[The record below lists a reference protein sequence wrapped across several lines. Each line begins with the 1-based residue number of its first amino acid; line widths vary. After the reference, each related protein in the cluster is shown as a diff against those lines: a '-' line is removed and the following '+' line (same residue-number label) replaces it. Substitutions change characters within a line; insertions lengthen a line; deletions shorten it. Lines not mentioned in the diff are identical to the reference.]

1 MSSLSSVLSRTR
13 FVFSS
18 VLCSFDSSREYYHSQ
33 TVLFDEGIREKY
45 FSYHHYFYCIFVMFY
60 LYLRQMKRKANIEAI
75 MSNYGQT

>member
-1 MSSLSSVLSRTR
+1 MSTVLSRTR

-45 FSYHHYFYCIFVMFY
+45 FSYHHLYCLYSYNVLFVC
-60 LYLRQMKRKANIEAI
+60 QMKRKSNIEAI
-75 MSNYGQT
+75 ISNYGRT